1 MLGKVSSSMMGTFGA
16 LLEIILILYPSNS
29 QTVKAI
35 VACPY
40 FYIHRFSRNDNCI
53 ALACSRL
60 SDSWDGTKFE
70 RERENKTRG
79 NWGKAGSSLP
89 SPQAFIA
96 LVFSI
101 RAFPAW
107 NRLYC
112 LCWESVPQNLI
123 GTVKKKKQTNKQNK
137 TKETNKVKFLIAFT
151 SFFIHLKFTLT
162 CYKTEGEIC
171 K

>member
-40 FYIHRFSRNDNCI
+40 FYLHRFSRNDYRI
-53 ALACSRL
+53 ALACYRL
-60 SDSWDGTKFE
+60 LDSWDGTKFE

-79 NWGKAGSSLP
+79 NWGKGGSSLP
-89 SPQAFIA
+89 SPQAFVA

-123 GTVKKKKQTNKQNK
+123 GSVKKQKQTNKQTKQNK
-137 TKETNKVKFLIAFT
+137 RNKQSEVPHSFYLFLHTPQIYANM
-151 SFFIHLKFTLT
+151 LQNRR
-162 CYKTEGEIC
+162 
-171 K
+171 